1 MAAILEFPYS
11 AASHP
16 QRPPVPISATVI
28 PFPVAS
34 ESLTKR
40 ELALLLPLIGTAG
53 HDWVCEPERDGNSNL
68 SVLIANGDP
77 ESGSYAAYLVCRRES
92 RLHLIDAR
100 LAARWG
106 TLGVFSHMEDLVL
119 AVAKLIYR

>member
-11 AASHP
+11 VAGHP
-16 QRPPVPISATVI
+16 QRLPVPSSATVI
-28 PFPVAS
+28 PFPTAS
-34 ESLTKR
+34 ESLSKR

-53 HDWVCEPERDGNSNL
+53 QDWVCEPERDGNSNL
-68 SVLIANGDP
+68 SALIASGDP
-77 ESGSYAAYLVCRRES
+77 DSGSYAAYLVCRKES

-106 TLGVFSHMEDLVL
+106 TLGVFTHMEDLVL
-119 AVAKLIYR
+119 ALAKLIYR